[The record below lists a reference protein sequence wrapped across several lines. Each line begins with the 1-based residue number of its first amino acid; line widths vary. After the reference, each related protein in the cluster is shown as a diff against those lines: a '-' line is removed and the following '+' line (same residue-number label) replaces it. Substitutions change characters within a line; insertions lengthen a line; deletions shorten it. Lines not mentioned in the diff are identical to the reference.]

1 MREEII
7 KIIERVCNEQT
18 MPRVWNLNKEQ
29 IDKFIKTLP
38 VYEPKEG
45 EEYQVGFARG
55 ETWGAIKIKRELLKE
70 IEKIKEQK
78 WEEIKCKK

>member
-18 MPRVWNLNKEQ
+18 MPRVWDLNKEQ
-29 IDKFIKTLP
+29 IDEIIKTLP

-55 ETWGAIKIKRELLKE
+55 ETWGALKIKLKLLGE
-70 IEKIKEQK
+70 IGKIKK
-78 WEEIKCKK
+78 